1 MTAPT
6 PTPTPTPLTPT
17 QARAALR
24 QLRWVATHT
33 HRELVDDE
41 TVYGIAVD
49 RAEAEQIEAEV
60 RALLEAV
67 AATEVDR

>member
-1 MTAPT
+1 
-6 PTPTPTPLTPT
+6 
-17 QARAALR
+17 
-24 QLRWVATHT
+24 VATHT
-33 HRELVDDE
+33 HRELVDGE

-67 AATEVDR
+67 AATEVDRW